1 MTNKAL
7 VLRELGPPENMLW
20 EDWPVPEPGSTEVRL
35 RQTAIGLNFA
45 DTYHRAGIPH
55 PWLVPPCP
63 VVIGF
68 EAVGV
73 VEAVGRDVN
82 NLSVGDR
89 VGYAI
94 PPLGSYS
101 QYRNY
106 PAASLVRIPDDL
118 EDRQVA
124 AILLKGMT
132 AHYLLHRTYAV
143 QAGDTIV
150 VHAASGGMGLI
161 LCSWANAI
169 GATIVGTVSTEK
181 KAELAREAGC
191 QHPIV
196 RSKESFVDKVMEVSD
211 GEGAAVVYESIGK
224 DTLQQ
229 SLDCLRPMGMCAAY
243 GHVSGPPDPVDI
255 ITDLGQRGSL
265 FITRPAI
272 MHYIAK
278 RKDLLQT
285 ADGLFSAIR
294 NGFVSAKINY
304 EYPLKDAPQAHRAIE
319 SGTTTSATVLIP

>member
-7 VLRELGPPENMLW
+7 VLRELGPAENMLW
-20 EDWPVPEPGSTEVRL
+20 EDWPVPDPGSTEVRL

-82 NLSVGDR
+82 SLSVGDR

-169 GATIVGTVSTEK
+169 GSHDCWYGQYRK
-181 KAELAREAGC
+181 KG
-191 QHPIV
+191 
-196 RSKESFVDKVMEVSD
+196 
-211 GEGAAVVYESIGK
+211 
-224 DTLQQ
+224 
-229 SLDCLRPMGMCAAY
+229 
-243 GHVSGPPDPVDI
+243 
-255 ITDLGQRGSL
+255 
-265 FITRPAI
+265 
-272 MHYIAK
+272 
-278 RKDLLQT
+278 
-285 ADGLFSAIR
+285 
-294 NGFVSAKINY
+294 
-304 EYPLKDAPQAHRAIE
+304 
-319 SGTTTSATVLIP
+319 